1 MSDFTPEI
9 VDDELSELLTKL
21 CAQPDVNTVLEIGS
35 GDGRGSTQAIL
46 KGLAGKNPRATLGCL
61 EIKSDR
67 YEALLKNIE
76 PYSSQL
82 YWIHCGRLSSVP
94 VSEWMRRSEIER
106 FYKKVPTKL
115 NDWPLEQVLGW
126 WDDEAAHAIV
136 LRQEG
141 IQIMKQRCEVTA
153 FDLVLLDGSPFCGE
167 ADLRKVW
174 GAKYLVLDDID
185 DIKNRVGF
193 IKLLDRV
200 SGYKLLKL
208 NRTLRNGYA
217 AFQRA

>member
-21 CAQPDVNTVLEIGS
+21 CAQPDVQTVLEIGS

-46 KGLAGKNPRATLGCL
+46 KGLAGKPSAVLGCL
-61 EIKSDR
+61 EIKADR
-67 YEALLKNIE
+67 YADLVANVK
-76 PYSSQL
+76 PYASQL
-82 YWIHCGRLSSVP
+82 HWIHCGHLSSVP
-94 VSEWMRRSEIER
+94 VSQWMSRSDVER
-106 FYKKVPTKL
+106 FYKKVHTRL
-115 NDWPLEQVLGW
+115 NEWPLEQVLGW

-141 IQIMKQRCEVTA
+141 IDIMKERCGCLG

-200 SGYKLLKL
+200 SGYKLIKL

-217 AFQRA
+217 AFERA